1 MWVALKASQMVALLD
16 WKTVESR
23 ADKTVVQKVK
33 LKELQL
39 AEWKVAQKDDSTGH
53 LLVVNLVEQMEG

>member
-1 MWVALKASQMVALLD
+1 MVALLD
-16 WKTVESR
+16 RKTVESR